1 MATKPLEPFEL
12 IPAHD
17 VDFDEVYAFF
27 NRNRDLL
34 DQTTHRCPG
43 DYTDYAIRRRQL
55 KSAIEAERK
64 SAFRYAVMVGSSM
77 IGYVRVVRVLEKTL
91 IAADVQLVMDKF
103 HQRNGYG
110 TAVGKVV
117 AHKAFEEL
125 GFRKLTVTVQVN
137 HPGAN
142 KSLINAGFRRVGTLE
157 KNSFINGEWQD
168 MNLYEMVNPK
178 LLKKGTS

>member
-12 IPAHD
+12 IPLHD

-27 NRNRDLL
+27 NRNRDLC
-34 DQTTHRCPG
+34 DQTTHRCIG

-64 SAFRYAVMVGSSM
+64 SAYRYGVMVGTTM
-77 IGYVRVVRVLEKTL
+77 IGYARIVRLLEKTL
-91 IAADVQLVMDKF
+91 IAADVQLIMDKL

-110 TAVGKVV
+110 TAVGKVI
-117 AHKAFEEL
+117 AHKAFTEL
-125 GFRKLTVTVQVN
+125 GFRKLTCTVLVHHQ
-137 HPGAN
+137 GAN
-142 KSLINAGFRRVGTLE
+142 RSLLKTGFRRVGTLE

-168 MNLYEMVNPK
+168 VNLYELVNPK
-178 LLKKGTS
+178 LVR

>member
-1 MATKPLEPFEL
+1 
-12 IPAHD
+12 
-17 VDFDEVYAFF
+17 
-27 NRNRDLL
+27 
-34 DQTTHRCPG
+34 
-43 DYTDYAIRRRQL
+43 
-55 KSAIEAERK
+55 
-64 SAFRYAVMVGSSM
+64 M

-125 GFRKLTVTVQVN
+125 GFRKLTVTVLVN

-157 KNSFINGEWQD
+157 KNTFINGEWQD

-178 LLKKGTS
+178 LLKKGTP